1 MSIRETIRVLRF
13 YYKPNSREIYRKAFV
28 NYHDAWRF
36 PFYGSGRFVPHS
48 GGEPIT
54 VPRAQWRSVATA
66 GRLLLMGARPEWSDG
81 TLAITFGKYR
91 FVQPAF
97 ERWTPQG
104 IFVDDNWNI
113 FRGEDLTGKVAVD
126 VGAFIG
132 DSSVAYAER
141 GAIVHAFEPIP
152 IFYDFLCRNIE
163 LNNMHGR
170 IIPHAVALSDRDEV
184 IRDPK
189 TVMSLASIGHGCLAG
204 GVIANREARVYNLL
218 RPGAIFVTT
227 ASRRRI
233 S

>member
-1 MSIRETIRVLRF
+1 MSIRETIRALRF

-28 NYHDAWRF
+28 NYHDAWQF
-36 PFYGSGRFVPHS
+36 PFYGSGRFVPRS
-48 GGEPIT
+48 GAEPIV

-81 TLAITFGKYR
+81 TLTITFGKYR
-91 FVQPAF
+91 FVQPAS

-113 FRGEDLTGKVAVD
+113 FRGEDLTGKVVVD

-141 GAIVHAFEPIP
+141 GAVVHAFEPVP
-152 IFYDFLCRNIE
+152 IFYEFLCRNIE

-184 IRDPK
+184 IHDPK
-189 TVMSLASIGHGCLAG
+189 AVMSLASIGHGCLAG
-204 GVIANREARVYNLL
+204 G
-218 RPGAIFVTT
+218 G
-227 ASRRRI
+227 
-233 S
+233 